1 MGYRNAPAVRMAV
14 CGVTAALASAIMLV
28 GTWVP
33 AATFCCP
40 VLASL
45 LLIPVEREYGV
56 RLSLCWYGAV
66 AALSLVLAA
75 DKEAALLFALLGW
88 YPVCKPRL
96 DRLRHKWLRRLG
108 KLALFQAALLVYAAV
123 LRLVFPG
130 GALEG
135 GLLAAVWLLACVT
148 FGLYDLLL
156 GRLTVLYL
164 RRLRFGK

>member
-1 MGYRNAPAVRMAV
+1 MGRRNAPAVRMAV

-28 GTWVP
+28 GTWIP

-75 DKEAALLFALLGW
+75 
-88 YPVCKPRL
+88 
-96 DRLRHKWLRRLG
+96 
-108 KLALFQAALLVYAAV
+108 
-123 LRLVFPG
+123 
-130 GALEG
+130 
-135 GLLAAVWLLACVT
+135 VWLLACVT

>member
-1 MGYRNAPAVRMAV
+1 MKI
-14 CGVTAALASAIMLV
+14 LKQLLI
-28 GTWVP
+28 
-33 AATFCCP
+33 
-40 VLASL
+40 L
-45 LLIPVEREYGV
+45 LLICFVGEGI
-56 RLSLCWYGAV
+56 
-66 AALSLVLAA
+66 ALALPFAFPSSVISML
-75 DKEAALLFALLGW
+75 LLFALLGW